1 MHSETDFYDRTMSP
15 TPAKPRPAPAARDS
29 VDFILGDW
37 AVQRPD
43 LDFSPVGIVT
53 RLERVRAHLESS
65 LLGFFARYGLT
76 AADFRVVVGLRRAG
90 APYRMSQSSLM
101 AQLELTS
108 GTVSVR
114 LDRLSKAGIIA
125 REPDPDDRRGSLV
138 TLTDRGTRLFDEM
151 APAHLANED
160 LLLSAL
166 SAEERDTLAD
176 LLRRLL
182 LPFEHERLPIGGQF
196 GVRLEP
202 AYIARQRRAAVG
214 LSDTPGLLVAEADEQ
229 AQAAG
234 LRRGDLLVAAEGT
247 PLRSE
252 VTLAEAIRA
261 AGRDGAVEFDVLRG
275 EEIRRVRLIPTDQ
288 AYSHQPAD
296 G

>member
-1 MHSETDFYDRTMSP
+1 MSP
-15 TPAKPRPAPAARDS
+15 TPAESNPAALDS
-29 VDFILGDW
+29 VDQLLADW
-37 AVQRPD
+37 DVQRPD
-43 LDFSPVGIVT
+43 LDFRPVGIVT
-53 RLERVRAHLESS
+53 RLERVRAHLESA
-65 LLGFFARYGLT
+65 LHKFFAGYGLS
-76 AADFRVVVGLRRAG
+76 AADFRVVVGLRRVG

-101 AQLELTS
+101 TRLGLTS

-114 LDRLSKAGIIA
+114 LDRLAKAGIIT

-138 TLTDRGTRLFDEM
+138 SLTERGAQLFDEM

-182 LPFEHERLPIGGQF
+182 LPFEHERLRVGEQLGL
-196 GVRLEP
+196 RLEP
-202 AYIARQRRAAVG
+202 AHIARQRRTAVG
-214 LSDTPGLLVAEADEQ
+214 LSDTPGLLIAEADEQ

-234 LRRGDLLVAAEGT
+234 LRRGDLLVAVDGT

-252 VTLAEAIRA
+252 ITLAEAIRA
-261 AGRDGAVEFDVLRG
+261 AGPDGMVELDVLRG
-275 EEIRRVRLIPTDQ
+275 EQGTRVRLIPTDQ
-288 AYSHQPAD
+288 AYSHQRA
-296 G
+296 GG